1 MEPSTGAYAD
11 RPRPSRFEVL
21 RQLFLL
27 MVAPGAG
34 IRRWLLLGAVGGV
47 VLGLGIDYLIRSYTS
62 IRPPNFL
69 PWNLEGFVMVAIAV
83 AMAGIASWRLTAQ
96 IGKGTAARLPEETL
110 RQSMMRLRQYERGPR
125 VVAVGGGT
133 GLSSLLRGMK
143 ESTGQI
149 TGILT
154 VADDGGSSGRLRD
167 ELGVLPPG
175 DFRNCIVA
183 LADAEPLMKRLFQH
197 RFAAGS
203 GLEGHSFGNLFL
215 VAMSE
220 VTGSFMGAINES
232 SRVLNV
238 RGRLLP
244 STLENVTLVGRMV
257 DGSEIRG
264 ESAIP
269 KAHKQIA
276 ELVLSPERPAAY
288 MPAVEAIRQA
298 QLIVL
303 GPGSLY
309 TSILPNLLVKEIS
322 DAIGAS
328 GAPVVYV
335 CNIATQAGETDAY
348 TAADHL
354 RALLK
359 HCPDLPIRYVL
370 ANSNMTPLQPE
381 FPASLV
387 PRGEFNF
394 EGVRL
399 VELDL
404 MNPEFRIHHDSSKL
418 AAALMSLYHET
429 VRKNGRRTAAEG

>member
-1 MEPSTGAYAD
+1 MDRNTDPAAD
-11 RPRPSRFEVL
+11 RRRPTRLEIL
-21 RQLFLL
+21 KQLLLL

-34 IRRWLLLGAVGGV
+34 IRRWLLLGAAGGV
-47 VLGLGIDYLIRSYTS
+47 IFGIGIEYLIRYYTTL
-62 IRPPNFL
+62 RPPQIL
-69 PWNLEGFVMVAIAV
+69 PWNLEGVVLIAL
-83 AMAGIASWRLTAQ
+83 AFIMTGIASWRLTER
-96 IGKGTAARLPEETL
+96 IGKGTASRLPDETL
-110 RQSMMRLRQYERGPR
+110 RESLMRLRRHERGPR

-154 VADDGGSSGRLRD
+154 VGDDGGSSGRLRE

-220 VTGSFMGAINES
+220 VTGSFMGAVNES

-244 STLENVTLVGRMV
+244 STLESVTLVGRMV

-269 KAHKQIA
+269 RAHGQIA
-276 ELVLSPERPAAY
+276 RLVLSPERPAVY

-322 DAIGAS
+322 DAIATS

-335 CNIATQAGETDAY
+335 CNIATQAGETDSY
-348 TAADHL
+348 TVADHL

-370 ANSNMTPLQPE
+370 ANNNMTPLQPE
-381 FPASLV
+381 FPAKLV
-387 PRGEFNF
+387 TRGDFDF
-394 EGVRL
+394 DGIRL
-399 VELDL
+399 VEHDL
-404 MNPEFRIHHDSSKL
+404 MNPEFRIHHDSSRL

-429 VRKNGRRTAAEG
+429 VRKNGRRPETEA